1 MAAPTDEFSAWL
13 AQAHVRSERL
23 SAEQRGILG
32 AVFAFR
38 GHCGDDYYST
48 RLLSQ
53 FLLHADTGLK
63 VAQLARLLGISRP
76 TASRQQGL
84 SSKEAIQA
92 ARHRM
97 AGRTTGKLLPRYA
110 GPIAEF
116 LLTHPDA
123 TRYDILDFIQ
133 HTWDVR
139 VSRVALYH
147 FLKKY
152 GLDRVAAVKTI
163 AVPPAVAAAMATAA
177 AAPSPTV
184 PSTAKA
190 TPHAAETTPPPR
202 VLVVTSSLPVPQPA
216 PPFSARTRSTRAPS
230 C

>member
-1 MAAPTDEFSAWL
+1 MGTATQEFADWL
-13 AQAHVRSERL
+13 AQARLREPRL
-23 SAEQRGILG
+23 SDDQRGVLR
-32 AVFAFR
+32 AAFAFR
-38 GHCGDDYYST
+38 QRCGDDYYST
-48 RLLSQ
+48 RVLSH

-63 VAQLARLLGISRP
+63 VAQLARLLRLSRP

-84 SSKEAIQA
+84 SSKEALQA
-92 ARHRM
+92 AQHRM
-97 AGRTTGKLLPRYA
+97 AGRPTGKLLPRYA

-123 TRYDILDFIQ
+123 TRYDVLDFIRQ
-133 HTWDVR
+133 TWEVR

-152 GLDRVAAVKTI
+152 GLQHVAAV
-163 AVPPAVAAAMATAA
+163 PAATLPAPATAPPTA
-177 AAPSPTV
+177 A
-184 PSTAKA
+184 
-190 TPHAAETTPPPR
+190 TTPPAAVATPPPSR
-202 VLVVTSSLPVPQPA
+202 VLVVTSGQPVPQPA